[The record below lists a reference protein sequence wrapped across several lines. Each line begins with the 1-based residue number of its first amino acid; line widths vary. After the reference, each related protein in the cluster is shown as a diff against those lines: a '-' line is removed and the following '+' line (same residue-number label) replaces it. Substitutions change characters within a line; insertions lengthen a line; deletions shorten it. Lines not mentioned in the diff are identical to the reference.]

1 MAIEMKSSAQLHP
14 LSHRIW
20 KAIFHIS
27 ALVLV
32 GCMIAIVG
40 FTATI
45 GYSWVYWVALGAA
58 LVCAVS
64 AAILKKL
71 RSEEAAGDA
80 AWLLGYRERGDKR
93 LWDVDADD

>member
-1 MAIEMKSSAQLHP
+1 M
-14 LSHRIW
+14 
-20 KAIFHIS
+20 IFQIS

-40 FTATI
+40 FTATV

-58 LVCAVS
+58 FVCAVS
-64 AAILKKL
+64 AAVLIRL

-80 AWLLGYRERGDKR
+80 AWLLGYRERGDKG
-93 LWDVDADD
+93 LWDLDADD